1 MRKKAEEY
9 ADNEINKMFVDESEE
24 VCVRASTL
32 KQIIKNSYL
41 KGLVEGK
48 PKWHDL
54 CKDPNDLPS
63 PHCLNWVIALYDNG
77 TLWCRVRR
85 EQYVDGIFW
94 VNSYHYQI
102 HNVIAWKEIVLPEFP
117 KEIKEK

>member
-1 MRKKAEEY
+1 MEQTEDEKKAKEY

-54 CKDPNDLPS
+54 RVDPNDLP
-63 PHCLNWVIALYDNG
+63 NG
-77 TLWCRVRR
+77 DEDCVCFIS
-85 EQYVDGIFW
+85 E
-94 VNSYHYQI
+94 
-102 HNVIAWKEIVLPEFP
+102 
-117 KEIKEK
+117 